1 MAKQDPQE
9 LRGEELDKRAAEL
22 NVEGRS
28 EMTADEK
35 RDAVA
40 KAEKSGGAER
50 ARTDQALAEERDRPS
65 QFEAQ
70 DGVPEGQQ
78 GPPEQDDYQPL
89 VLADNRQRVKAVDRN
104 MYVGLVHTTDD
115 SDAEAGKGDYVDLNS
130 LDPDET
136 VEVGGTPVKDA
147 QAIGGSSGLV
157 LILNGQAFHL
167 GRLAGGILGDLQHAA
182 LVQRNS

>member
-1 MAKQDPQE
+1 MAKQDSQE
-9 LRGEELDKRAAEL
+9 LRGEELDRRAAEL

-28 EMTADEK
+28 EMNADEK
-35 RDAVA
+35 RQAVQ
-40 KAEKSGGAER
+40 KAEQSGGGER
-50 ARTDQALAEERDRPS
+50 AATDQALAQERDRPS

-70 DGVPEGQQ
+70 SGVPEGQQ

-89 VLADNRQRVKAVDRN
+89 VLTDNRQRVKAVDRN
-104 MYVGLVHTTDD
+104 MYVGLVHKTDV
-115 SDAEAGKGDYVDLNS
+115 EADVSGGDYVDLNS

-136 VEVGGTPVKDA
+136 TEVDGTPVEDA
-147 QAIGGSSGLV
+147 QVIGGASGLV

-167 GRLAGGILGDLQHAA
+167 GKIAGGVLGDLQHAA

>member
-9 LRGEELDKRAAEL
+9 LRGEELDKRAADL
-22 NVEGRS
+22 GVEGRS
-28 EMTADEK
+28 GMTADEK
-35 RDAVA
+35 RDAIA
-40 KAEKSGGAER
+40 DAEQSGGAER
-50 ARTDQALAEERDRPS
+50 AQTDKALAAERDRPS

-70 DGVPEGQQ
+70 SGVPEGQQ

-89 VLADNRQRVKAVDRN
+89 VLTDNRPKVEARDRN
-104 MYVGLVHTTDD
+104 MYVGLVHKTDV
-115 SDAEAGKGDYVDLNS
+115 DADVSGGDYVDLNS

-136 VEVGGTPVKDA
+136 TEVDGTPVEDA
-147 QAIGGSSGLV
+147 QVIGGASGLV

-167 GRLAGGILGDLQHAA
+167 GKIAGGVLGDLQHAA